1 MTFTLYGYDG
11 NTRSRVVRIVAA
23 AEGIELNHFEVI
35 PRRGVNKAEYMAR
48 FPRSQGKIPGLEGP
62 NIKLTETL
70 SIAMVSTHLTA
81 FLRRL
86 LVILAILTICYVRDQ
101 YLASIHGKAKLL
113 GDGSPEQTAEII
125 SWASWANQEFLPT
138 AAQWFR
144 PLIPSPTDQA
154 PYNKDAVE
162 AGKKKTLDSLEY
174 LEKHLEGRQYL
185 VTDHITLADI
195 MLVVYVSRLFECV
208 LGQKW
213 RDEHPAIMQYFENV
227 VKHDA
232 VRQVLPREDLI
243 FIEEETPIEDPRLR
257 SV

>member
-48 FPRSQGKIPGLEGP
+48 FPRSQGKIPALEGP

-70 SIAMVSTHLTA
+70 SIAM
-81 FLRRL
+81 
-86 LVILAILTICYVRDQ
+86 

-125 SWASWANQEFLPT
+125 SWASWANQEFLPI

-144 PLIPSPTDQA
+144 PLIPSFTDQA

-162 AGKKKTLDSLEY
+162 AGKKKTLDILEY
-174 LEKHLEGRQYL
+174 LEKYLEGRQYL

-195 MLVVYVSRLFECV
+195 MLVVYVSRLFEWV

-232 VRQVLPREDLI
+232 VRQVIPREDFIL
-243 FIEEETPIEDPRLR
+243 IEEETPIEDPRLR

>member
-1 MTFTLYGYDG
+1 M
-11 NTRSRVVRIVAA
+11 
-23 AEGIELNHFEVI
+23 I

-138 AAQWFR
+138 AAQWCVSSVPFF
-144 PLIPSPTDQA
+144 SP
-154 PYNKDAVE
+154 K
-162 AGKKKTLDSLEY
+162 
-174 LEKHLEGRQYL
+174 
-185 VTDHITLADI
+185 
-195 MLVVYVSRLFECV
+195 VYSGLTSHKQQNSYDKQV
-208 LGQKW
+208 
-213 RDEHPAIMQYFENV
+213 PAI
-227 VKHDA
+227 
-232 VRQVLPREDLI
+232 
-243 FIEEETPIEDPRLR
+243 DPLSHRPGAL
-257 SV
+257 

>member
-1 MTFTLYGYDG
+1 M
-11 NTRSRVVRIVAA
+11 
-23 AEGIELNHFEVI
+23 
-35 PRRGVNKAEYMAR
+35 
-48 FPRSQGKIPGLEGP
+48 
-62 NIKLTETL
+62 
-70 SIAMVSTHLTA
+70 
-81 FLRRL
+81 
-86 LVILAILTICYVRDQ
+86 
-101 YLASIHGKAKLL
+101 
-113 GDGSPEQTAEII
+113 
-125 SWASWANQEFLPT
+125 
-138 AAQWFR
+138 
-144 PLIPSPTDQA
+144 IPSPTDQA

-195 MLVVYVSRLFECV
+195 MLVVYVSRLFEWV
-208 LGQKW
+208 LGQQW

-232 VRQVLPREDLI
+232 VRQVIPREDLI